1 MLVCSIFSTLQIAER
16 AVFIAGIDAL
26 YILFFIDSIVY
37 FTSTFLVVPSAILT
51 MLMPFD
57 GLPMRVPERV

>member
-26 YILFFIDSIVY
+26 YILFFIDSKVY

-51 MLMPFD
+51 MLMPFE

>member
-26 YILFFIDSIVY
+26 YILFYRFESLLHKYLLSCSVCHLDDVDA
-37 FTSTFLVVPSAILT
+37 P
-51 MLMPFD
+51 
-57 GLPMRVPERV
+57 